1 MISMFT
7 KTSETTKLP
16 FKETLLSSSQREISV
31 LKYYGDVLCLC
42 TYVTI
47 LR

>member
-16 FKETLLSSSQREISV
+16 FKETLLSSQREISV